1 MYSFAL
7 KEISAMYD
15 KIDSVIITNKDGVM
29 QYSAVFDQDDNT
41 IKNYGYT
48 GMNILEVYP
57 SLTEKTSS
65 HYRVYE
71 SGKPIIDEVQILTD
85 HVGRTLN
92 HMSSTYP
99 IEFNGEIV
107 GAIEGTVYID
117 SEGKQLRGKE
127 REIIIGGDAD
137 ADAKRLY
144 RLDDI
149 IAEDPKMVA
158 IKEKIEKVAQG
169 PSFVLITGET
179 GTGKELVAQAI
190 HTHSGRRDKPFISQ
204 NCAAIPGGLLESTLF
219 GQVKGSYT
227 GAENKKGLFELANGG
242 TLFLDEVNSMDMA
255 LQGKILKAIEEQKI
269 RRIGDEKERNID
281 VRIVSAFNE
290 TTEEAMEGGR
300 LRRDLYYRLGVV
312 QIRLPSLSERK
323 GDILPL
329 VNYYIQRYNLVTGKN
344 VKGCRDIV
352 EKTLLNYP
360 WEGNVREL
368 RNVVEYAFNMVA
380 GEEITLADLPDTM
393 LYQKGETGGDRPA
406 AGAEIY
412 EQMLKDG
419 ASLTD
424 VVNKFEEELIKK
436 AASESR
442 TVSEA
447 AEKLGITRQA
457 LNYKLGKY
465 KLKI

>member
-15 KIDSVIITNKDGVM
+15 KIDSVIITNKKGIIE
-29 QYSAVFDQDDNT
+29 YSAVFDQDDNT

-71 SGKPIIDEVQILTD
+71 SGRPIIDEVQILTD
-85 HVGRTLN
+85 HVGRTLK

-127 REIIIGGDAD
+127 REIIIGGDMS

-149 IAEDPKMVA
+149 IAEDPKMIA

-169 PSFVLITGET
+169 SSFVMITGET

-204 NCAAIPGGLLESTLF
+204 NCAAIPNGLLESTLF

-227 GAENKKGLFELANGG
+227 GAENKRGLFELASGG
-242 TLFLDEVNSMDMA
+242 TLFLDEVNSMDMN

-269 RRIGDEKERNID
+269 RRIGEEKERAID
-281 VRIVSAFNE
+281 VRIISAFNE
-290 TTEEAMEGGR
+290 TPEEAMESGR

-312 QIRLPSLSERK
+312 QIRLPSLAERK

-329 VNYYIQRYNLVTGKN
+329 VDHYIQRYNLVTGKK
-344 VKGCRDIV
+344 VRGLRDIV
-352 EKTLLNYP
+352 EKTLLDHQ
-360 WEGNVREL
+360 WRGNVREL

-393 LYQKGETGGDRPA
+393 LYQKKAGAGARPA
-406 AGAEIY
+406 CGTDAY
-412 EQMLKDG
+412 ETMLREG

-424 VVNKFEEELIKK
+424 TVNKFEEELIRR
-436 AASESR
+436 AAADSK

>member
-15 KIDSVIITNKDGVM
+15 KIDSVIITNKQGIIE
-29 QYSAVFDQDDNT
+29 YSAVFDQDDNT

-57 SLTEKTSS
+57 SLTEESSS
-65 HYRVYE
+65 HYRVYK

-117 SEGKQLRGKE
+117 GEGRKLRGKE
-127 REIIIGGDAD
+127 REIITGGDTNAS
-137 ADAKRLY
+137 AKRLY

-149 IAEDPKMVA
+149 IAEDPKMTA

-169 PSFVLITGET
+169 ESFVLITGKT
-179 GTGKELVAQAI
+179 GTGKELVAESL
-190 HTHSGRRDKPFISQ
+190 HTHSPRRYKPFISQ
-204 NCAAIPGGLLESTLF
+204 NCAAIPSGLLESILF

-227 GAENKKGLFELANGG
+227 GAENKKGLFELASGG
-242 TLFLDEVNSMDMA
+242 TLFLDEVNSMDIG
-255 LQGKILKAIEEQKI
+255 LQGKILKALEEQKI
-269 RRIGDEKERNID
+269 RRIGEEKERSID
-281 VRIVSAFNE
+281 VRVVSAFNE
-290 TTEEAMEGGR
+290 TPEEAINSGR

-312 QIRLPSLSERK
+312 QINLPSLAERK

-329 VNYYIQRYNLVTGKN
+329 VNYYIQRYNRVTGKH
-344 VKGCRDIV
+344 VKKCRDIV
-352 EKTLLNYP
+352 EKTLFNYP

-368 RNVVEYAFNMVA
+368 RNVIEYAFNMVA
-380 GEEITLADLPDTM
+380 GDEITLADLPDFM
-393 LYQKGETGGDRPA
+393 LYQRGEENYEASSGGCNFYS
-406 AGAEIY
+406 E
-412 EQMLKDG
+412 MLKKG
-419 ASLTD
+419 RPLPEI
-424 VVNKFEEELIKK
+424 VNQIEEELIKQ
-436 AASESR
+436 AAAESK
-442 TVSEA
+442 TVSET

-465 KLKI
+465 KIKI

>member
-15 KIDSVIITNKDGVM
+15 KIDSVIITNKLGIIE
-29 QYSAVFDQDDNT
+29 YSAVFDQDDNT

-57 SLTEKTSS
+57 SLTEKSSS
-65 HYRVYE
+65 HYRVYQ

-85 HVGRTLN
+85 HVGRTLK
-92 HMSSTYP
+92 HMASTYP

-117 SEGKQLRGKE
+117 SEGNQLRGKE
-127 REIIIGGDAD
+127 REIIIGGDINAGT
-137 ADAKRLY
+137 KRLY

-149 IAEDPKMVA
+149 IAQDPKMVA

-169 PSFVLITGET
+169 SSFVLITGQT
-179 GTGKELVAQAI
+179 GTGKELVAQSI
-190 HTHSGRRDKPFISQ
+190 HTHSMRRDKPFISQ
-204 NCAAIPGGLLESTLF
+204 NCAAIPNGLLESTLF

-227 GAENKKGLFELANGG
+227 GAENKKGLLELASGG
-242 TLFLDEVNSMDMA
+242 TLFLDEVNSMDLV
-255 LQGKILKAIEEQKI
+255 LQGKILKA
-269 RRIGDEKERNID
+269 
-281 VRIVSAFNE
+281 FNE
-290 TTEEAMEGGR
+290 APEDAINSGR

-312 QIRLPSLSERK
+312 QIQLPPLAERK

-344 VKGCRDIV
+344 VKKCRDIV

-368 RNVVEYAFNMVA
+368 RNVIEYAFNMVA
-380 GEEITLADLPDTM
+380 GDEITLADLPDFM
-393 LYQKGETGGDRPA
+393 LYEKDEPI
-406 AGAEIY
+406 GANPTDNRAFY
-412 EQMLKDG
+412 SQMLKEG
-419 ASLTD
+419 ASLPD
-424 VVNKFEEELIKK
+424 IVNRFEEELIRQ
-436 AASESR
+436 AAAESK
-442 TVSEA
+442 TVSET

-465 KLKI
+465 KIKI

>member
-15 KIDSVIITNKDGVM
+15 KIDSVIITNKLGIIE
-29 QYSAVFDQDDNT
+29 YSAVFDQDDNT

-57 SLTEKTSS
+57 SLTEKSSS
-65 HYRVYE
+65 HYRVYQ

-85 HVGRTLN
+85 HVGRTLK
-92 HMSSTYP
+92 HMASTYP

-117 SEGKQLRGKE
+117 SEGNQLRGKE
-127 REIIIGGDAD
+127 REIIIGGDINAGT
-137 ADAKRLY
+137 KRLY

-149 IAEDPKMVA
+149 IAQDPKMVA

-169 PSFVLITGET
+169 SSFVLITGQT
-179 GTGKELVAQAI
+179 GTGKELVAQSI
-190 HTHSGRRDKPFISQ
+190 HTHSMRRDKPFISQ
-204 NCAAIPGGLLESTLF
+204 NCAAIPNGLLESTLF

-227 GAENKKGLFELANGG
+227 GAENKKGLLELASGG
-242 TLFLDEVNSMDMA
+242 TLFLDEVNSMDLV
-255 LQGKILKAIEEQKI
+255 LQGKILKALEEQKI
-269 RRIGDEKERNID
+269 RRIGDEKERSID
-281 VRIVSAFNE
+281 VRVVSAFNE
-290 TTEEAMEGGR
+290 APEDAINSGR

-312 QIRLPSLSERK
+312 QIQLPPLAERK

-344 VKGCRDIV
+344 VKKCRDIV

-360 WEGNVREL
+360 LEGNVREL
-368 RNVVEYAFNMVA
+368 RNVIEYAFNMVA
-380 GEEITLADLPDTM
+380 GDEITLADLPDFM
-393 LYQKGETGGDRPA
+393 LYEKDEPI
-406 AGAEIY
+406 GANPTDNRAFY
-412 EQMLKDG
+412 SQMLKEG
-419 ASLTD
+419 ASLPD
-424 VVNKFEEELIKK
+424 IVNRFEEELIRQ
-436 AASESR
+436 AAAESK
-442 TVSEA
+442 TVSET

-465 KLKI
+465 KIKI